1 MVDSEN
7 NLLNHIDFPQ
17 DLRKLKESQLPQV
30 CEELREFIIREAASN
45 PGHLGAN
52 LGVVDLTVALHYAY
66 NTPYDQLIWDVGH
79 QAYSHKILTG
89 RRKVFDTNRL
99 YKGISGFPKMS
110 ESEYDAFGVGHSST
124 SISAALGIA
133 VASGLKGEKDRKV
146 IAVIGD
152 GSMTGGMAFEGLNN
166 AGASNADVL
175 VILNYNN
182 MSIDPNVG
190 GISKYFVQMQ
200 ISPTYN
206 NIKTKIWKALGKFKW
221 IGPLARKMLRKQQH
235 ALKSVV
241 FRESNLFESFGFRY
255 FGPVD
260 GHDVVGLVRIFHD
273 LKAIPGPKILHV
285 VTKKGKG
292 FTPAENDA
300 TKWHAAPGKFDIQ
313 TGEVFSSTS
322 DVPESPKYQ
331 YVFGKTII
339 ELAEQNEKIVGITPA
354 MPSGCSLN
362 MMMKVMPN
370 RTFDVGI
377 AEPHAVTF
385 AAGLAVG
392 GMLPFVNI
400 YSSFIQRSYDQI
412 IHDVALQNLN
422 VVFCLDRGGLVGADG
437 PTHHGVFDL
446 AFMRNIPN
454 MVVAAPMDQ
463 VELRNL
469 MYTAQLPGKGP
480 FSIRYPRGNG
490 PQMEWKKNFQE
501 IPVGKGRKIGDGEEL
516 AILSIGH
523 AGNFVTE
530 ALALLQHEG
539 ITCAHYDMRFVA
551 PVDYGILDEVA
562 AKFDSVITVEDGVIE
577 GGLGSAVAE
586 YYSMTGED
594 IRVTRLGV
602 PVRFIEHG
610 TQEELYKECGFDAEG
625 IVRTVYELLDYRK
638 LPEISL
644 KPSKGL
650 ENQEIVLEKLIVK
663 SGNL

>member
-1 MVDSEN
+1 MAEFKS
-7 NLLNHIDFPQ
+7 NLLNNIDDPS
-17 DLRKLKESQLPQV
+17 DLRKLKERELPQV
-30 CEELREFIIREAASN
+30 CAELREFIIREASSN

-66 NTPYDQLIWDVGH
+66 NTPYDKLIWDVGH

-89 RRKVFDTNRL
+89 RRKVFATNRL
-99 YKGISGFPKMS
+99 YKGISGFPKMA

-124 SISAALGIA
+124 SISAALGMA
-133 VASGLKGEKDRKV
+133 VASNLKGEKDRKV

-166 AGASNADVL
+166 AGTSNSDIL

-190 GISKYFVQMQ
+190 GLSKYFIQMQ
-200 ISPTYN
+200 TSHTYN
-206 NIKTKIWKALGKFKW
+206 SLKTRIWKILGKIRL
-221 IGPLARKMLRKQQH
+221 IGPTTRKMLQKQQQ

-260 GHDVVGLVRIFHD
+260 GHDVVGLVRILQD
-273 LKAIPGPKILHV
+273 LRAIPGPKILHV

-292 FTPAENDA
+292 FTPAEDDA

-313 TGEVFSSTS
+313 TGEVFNTLS
-322 DVPESPKYQ
+322 DIPESPKYQ

-339 ELAEQNEKIVGITPA
+339 ELAEKNQSIVGITPA

-362 MMMKVMPN
+362 MMMKIYPE

-385 AAGLAVG
+385 AAGLSVG

-400 YSSFIQRSYDQI
+400 YSSFLQRSYDQI
-412 IHDVALQNLN
+412 IHDVALQNLH

-454 MVVAAPMDQ
+454 MIVSAPMDQ

-469 MYTAQLPGKGP
+469 MYTSQLPRKGA

-490 PQMEWKKNFQE
+490 PLMDWNKSFQE
-501 IPVGKGRKIGDGEEL
+501 ITVGKGRKISDGDQL

-523 AGNFVTE
+523 AGNFVVN
-530 ALALLQHEG
+530 ASIVLKDEG
-539 ITCAHYDMRFVA
+539 ITFSHYDMRFVV
-551 PVDYGILDEVA
+551 PIDYEILDEVGTR
-562 AKFDSVITVEDGVIE
+562 FDTIVTVEDGIID
-577 GGLGSAVAE
+577 GGFGSAVTE
-586 YYSMTGED
+586 YFSRWD
-594 IRVTRLGV
+594 KNISIIRLGV
-602 PVRFIEHG
+602 PNRFVDHG
-610 TQEELYKECGFDAEG
+610 TQEELYKECGFDSEG
-625 IVRTVYELLDYRK
+625 ICRTVRELVNRRK
-638 LPEISL
+638 
-644 KPSKGL
+644 
-650 ENQEIVLEKLIVK
+650 
-663 SGNL
+663 

>member
-1 MVDSEN
+1 MADLKS
-7 NLLNHIDFPQ
+7 NLLENIDYPE
-17 DLRKLKESQLPQV
+17 DLRRLKESQLPLV
-30 CEELREFIIREAASN
+30 CAELRDFIIREAALN

-89 RRKVFDTNRL
+89 RRKIFSTNRL

-133 VASGLKGEKDRKV
+133 VASKLKGEKNRKV

-166 AGASNADVL
+166 AGTSNADVL
-175 VILNYNN
+175 VILNDNN

-200 ISPTYN
+200 TSPTYN
-206 NIKTKIWKALGKFKW
+206 SMKSRIWKILGKLNGV
-221 IGPLARKMLRKQQH
+221 GPTARKVLQKHQQ

-241 FRESNLFESFGFRY
+241 FRESNIFESFAFRY

-260 GHDVVGLVRIFHD
+260 GHDVVKLVRILKD

-300 TKWHAAPGKFDIQ
+300 TKWHAAPGKFDIN
-313 TGEVFSSTS
+313 TGEVFTTVS
-322 DVPESPKYQ
+322 DTPESPKYQ
-331 YVFGKTII
+331 YVFGKTMI
-339 ELAEQNEKIVGITPA
+339 ELAEMNEKIVGITPA

-362 MMMKVMPN
+362 MMMKRFPD
-370 RTFDVGI
+370 RAFDVGI
-377 AEPHAVTF
+377 AEPHAITF
-385 AAGLAVG
+385 AAGLAAG

-400 YSSFIQRSYDQI
+400 YSSFMQRSYDQI
-412 IHDVALQNLN
+412 IHDVALQKFNL
-422 VVFCLDRGGLVGADG
+422 VLCMDRAGFVGADG
-437 PTHHGVFDL
+437 ATHHGIFDL

-454 MVVAAPMDQ
+454 MTVSAPMDQ

-469 MYTAQLPGKGP
+469 MYTAQLPNMGP

-490 PQMEWKKNFQE
+490 PIVDWKREFQE
-501 IPVGKGRKIGDGEEL
+501 IPVGKGRKISDGNKL
-516 AILSIGH
+516 AVLTIGNT
-523 AGNFVTE
+523 GNFVVE
-530 ALALLQHEG
+530 ASTILNSEG
-539 ITCAHYDMRFVA
+539 ITFSHYDMRFVA
-551 PVDYGILDEVA
+551 PLDNEILDEVA
-562 AKFDSVITVEDGVIE
+562 AKFHTIVTVEDGVIE
-577 GGLGSAVAE
+577 GGFGSAVAE
-586 YYSMTGED
+586 YFSNSD
-594 IRVTRLGV
+594 KKPAIIRLGV
-602 PVRFIEHG
+602 PNWFVEQG
-610 TQEELYKECGFDAEG
+610 TQEELYHECGFDVEG
-625 IVRTVYELLDYRK
+625 ICRTVRELIK
-638 LPEISL
+638 LR
-644 KPSKGL
+644 
-650 ENQEIVLEKLIVK
+650 
-663 SGNL
+663 

>member
-1 MVDSEN
+1 MADLNN
-7 NLLNHIDFPQ
+7 NLLENIDYPD
-17 DLRKLKESQLPQV
+17 DLRKLKETQLPQV
-30 CEELREFIIREAASN
+30 CAELREFIIREAAIN

-52 LGVVDLTVALHYAY
+52 LGVVDLTVALHYSY

-89 RRKVFDTNRL
+89 RRKVFATNRL
-99 YKGISGFPKMS
+99 YKGISGFPKMA
-110 ESEYDAFGVGHSST
+110 ESEYDSFGVGHSST

-133 VASGLKGEKDRKV
+133 VASKLKGEKDRKV

-190 GISKYFVQMQ
+190 AISKYFVKMQ

-206 NIKTKIWKALGKFKW
+206 SMKTRIWKILGK
-221 IGPLARKMLRKQQH
+221 IYGVGSTARRVLQKHQQ

-241 FRESNLFESFGFRY
+241 FRESNIFESFGFRY

-260 GHDVVGLVRIFHD
+260 GHDVIGLAKIFND
-273 LKAIPGPKILHV
+273 LKAIPGPKVLHV

-300 TKWHAAPGKFDIQ
+300 TKWHAAPGKFDIL
-313 TGEVFSSTS
+313 TGEVFTTTS
-322 DVPESPKYQ
+322 DIPESPKYQ

-339 ELAEQNEKIVGITPA
+339 ELALLNERIVGITPA

-362 MMMKVMPN
+362 MMMKALPK
-370 RTFDVGI
+370 RAFDVGI

-385 AAGLAVG
+385 AAGMAAG

-400 YSSFIQRSYDQI
+400 YSSFMQRSYDQI

-422 VVFCLDRGGLVGADG
+422 VVLCMDRAGLVGADG
-437 PTHHGVFDL
+437 ATHHGIFDL

-454 MVVAAPMDQ
+454 MTVSAPMDQ

-469 MYTAQLPGKGP
+469 MYTAQLPNKGP

-490 PQMEWKKNFQE
+490 PIVDWKKEFQE
-501 IPVGKGRKIGDGEEL
+501 IPVGKGRKISDGNDL
-516 AILSIGH
+516 AVLSIGH
-523 AGNFVTE
+523 VGNFVVE
-530 ALALLQHEG
+530 AASILNKEE
-539 ITCAHYDMRFVA
+539 ITFTHYDMRFVT
-551 PVDYGILDEVA
+551 PIDEKILDEVA
-562 AKFDSVITVEDGVIE
+562 LKFDTIVTVEDGVIE
-577 GGLGSAVAE
+577 GGFGSAVAE
-586 YYSMTGED
+586 YFARSGKS
-594 IRVTRLGV
+594 ISIIRLGV
-602 PVRFIEHG
+602 PNRFIEHG
-610 TQEELYKECGFDAEG
+610 SQEELHRECGFDAEG
-625 IVRTVYELLDYRK
+625 ICRTVRELILCRQK
-638 LPEISL
+638 IQIP
-644 KPSKGL
+644 G
-650 ENQEIVLEKLIVK
+650 
-663 SGNL
+663 

>member
-1 MVDSEN
+1 MVDFKS
-7 NLLNHIDFPQ
+7 NLLNNIDSPA
-17 DLRKLKESQLPQV
+17 DLRKLKEEQLPLL
-30 CEELREFIIREAASN
+30 CAELRGFIIREAASN

-89 RRKVFDTNRL
+89 RRKVFATNRL
-99 YKGISGFPKMS
+99 YKGISGFPKMA

-133 VASGLKGEKDRKV
+133 VASSLNGEKDRKV

-166 AGASNADVL
+166 AGASNADIL

-190 GISKYFVQMQ
+190 GISRYFVRMQ

-206 NIKTKIWKALGKFKW
+206 SLKTRIWKILGK
-221 IGPLARKMLRKQQH
+221 IYGVGPTARRVLQKHQQ
-235 ALKSVV
+235 ALKAVV

-260 GHDVVGLVRIFHD
+260 GHDVLGLARIFSD

-292 FTPAENDA
+292 FIPAENDA
-300 TKWHAAPGKFDIQ
+300 TKWHAAPGKFDIH
-313 TGEVFSSTS
+313 TGEVFSATS
-322 DVPESPKYQ
+322 DISESPKYQ
-331 YVFGKTII
+331 YIFGKTMV
-339 ELAEQNEKIVGITPA
+339 ELAERNDKIVGITPA

-362 MMMKVMPN
+362 MMMKAFPK

-400 YSSFIQRSYDQI
+400 YSSFMQRSYDQI
-412 IHDVALQNLN
+412 IHDVALQKLN
-422 VVFCLDRGGLVGADG
+422 VVLCMDRAGLVGADG

-454 MVVAAPMDQ
+454 MIVSAPMDQ

-469 MYTAQLPGKGP
+469 MFTAQLPDKGP

-490 PQMEWKKNFQE
+490 PLTNWKKEFQE
-501 IPVGKGRKIGDGEEL
+501 IPVGKGRMISEGNHL

-523 AGNFVTE
+523 VGNFVVKASE
-530 ALALLQHEG
+530 ILNDEG
-539 ITCAHYDMRFVA
+539 ITFSHYDMRFVS
-551 PVDYGILDEVA
+551 PLDHEILDLVA
-562 AKFDSVITVEDGVIE
+562 GKFDTVITVEDGVID
-577 GGLGSAVAE
+577 GGFGSAVTE
-586 YYSMTGED
+586 YFALSGKH
-594 IRVTRLGV
+594 ISIIRLGV
-602 PVRFIEHG
+602 PNRFIEHG
-610 TQEELYKECGFDAEG
+610 TQEELYRECGFDAAG
-625 IVRTVYELLDYRK
+625 ICLAVRELMK
-638 LPEISL
+638 H
-644 KPSKGL
+644 K
-650 ENQEIVLEKLIVK
+650 
-663 SGNL
+663 

>member
-1 MVDSEN
+1 MADFN
-7 NLLNHIDFPQ
+7 YNILNHVDFPE
-17 DLRKLKESQLPQV
+17 DLRKLKESELPLI
-30 CEELREFIIREAASN
+30 CSELREFIIREAASN
-45 PGHLGAN
+45 PGHLGAS
-52 LGVVDLTVALHYAY
+52 LGVVDLTVALHYVY

-89 RRKVFDTNRL
+89 RRKIFATNRL
-99 YKGISGFPKMS
+99 FKGISGFPKMS

-133 VASGLKGEKDRKV
+133 VASGLKGEKERKV

-166 AGASNADVL
+166 AGASNADIL
-175 VILNYNN
+175 VILNDNN

-200 ISPTYN
+200 TSPTYN
-206 NIKTKIWKALGKFKW
+206 SLKTKIWKALGKFKW
-221 IGPLARKMLRKQQH
+221 IGPTARRMLQQQQQV
-235 ALKSVV
+235 LKSVV
-241 FRESNLFESFGFRY
+241 FRQSNLFESFGLRY

-260 GHDVVGLVRIFHD
+260 GHDVVSLVHIFKD
-273 LKAIPGPKILHV
+273 LKAISGPKILHV
-285 VTKKGKG
+285 ITKKGKG
-292 FTPAENDA
+292 FIPAENDA
-300 TKWHAAPGKFDIQ
+300 TKWHAAPGKFDIV
-313 TGEVFSSTS
+313 TGEVFTNNL
-322 DVPESPKYQ
+322 DVPESPKFQ

-339 ELAEQNEKIVGITPA
+339 ELAEKNEKIVGITPA

-362 MMMKVMPN
+362 LMMKVYPH

-422 VVFCLDRGGLVGADG
+422 VVFCLDRSGLVGADG

-454 MVVAAPMDQ
+454 MTVSAPMDQ

-490 PQMEWKKNFQE
+490 PLLEWKREFQE
-501 IPVGKGRKIGDGEEL
+501 IPVGKGRLISEGSDL
-516 AILSIGH
+516 AILSIGY
-523 AGNFVTE
+523 AGNLVVE
-530 ALALLQHEG
+530 AMVKLQQEG
-539 ITCAHYDMRFVA
+539 INCAHYDMRFVT
-551 PVDYGILDEVA
+551 PIDHEILNEVA
-562 AKFDSVITVEDGVIE
+562 DRFDTLITVEDGVIE
-577 GGLGSAVAE
+577 GGFGSAVTE
-586 YYSMTGED
+586 YFADSDKNLT
-594 IRVTRLGV
+594 IIRLGV
-602 PVRFIEHG
+602 PDRFIEHG
-610 TQEELYKECGFDAEG
+610 SQVELYRECGFDAEG
-625 IVRTVYELLDYRK
+625 ICRAVHEFTNSREGCRVSK
-638 LPEISL
+638 SL
-644 KPSKGL
+644 R
-650 ENQEIVLEKLIVK
+650 I
-663 SGNL
+663 

>member
-1 MVDSEN
+1 MADLKS
-7 NLLNHIDFPQ
+7 NLLNNIDFPA
-17 DLRKLKESQLPQV
+17 DLRKLKK
-30 CEELREFIIREAASN
+30 EELSSVCAELRDFIIREAATN
-45 PGHLGAN
+45 PGHLGAS
-52 LGVVDLTVALHYAY
+52 LGVVDLTVALHYVY

-89 RRKVFDTNRL
+89 RRKSFSTNRL
-99 YKGISGFPKMS
+99 YKGISGFPKMA

-133 VASGLKGEKDRKV
+133 VASGLQGEKERKV

-166 AGASNADVL
+166 AGASKADVL
-175 VILNYNN
+175 VVLNYNN

-190 GISKYFVQMQ
+190 GLSKYFIRLQT
-200 ISPTYN
+200 SHTYN
-206 NIKTKIWKALGKFKW
+206 NLKTKIWSTLGKINW
-221 IGPLARKMLRKQQH
+221 IGPFARKMLRKQQRV
-235 ALKSVV
+235 LKSVV

-260 GHDVVGLVRIFHD
+260 GHDVVGLVQIFRH

-292 FTPAENDA
+292 FIPAEMDA
-300 TKWHAAPGKFDIQ
+300 TKWHAAPGKFDIH
-313 TGEVFSSTS
+313 TGEVFSTIS

-339 ELAEQNEKIVGITPA
+339 ELAQKNDKIVGITPA

-362 MMMKVMPN
+362 MMMKVFPH

-385 AAGLAVG
+385 AAGLAAG

-437 PTHHGVFDL
+437 ATHHGIFDM

-454 MVVAAPMDQ
+454 LIVSAPMDQ

-469 MYTAQLPGKGP
+469 MYTAQLPDKGP
-480 FSIRYPRGNG
+480 FSIRYPRGKG
-490 PQMEWKKNFQE
+490 PVIDWEREFEE
-501 IPVGKGRKIGDGEEL
+501 IVVGKGRKISDGKDL
-516 AILSIGH
+516 AVLSIGH
-523 AGNFVTE
+523 AGNLVVQ
-530 ALALLQHEG
+530 AALLLQQEG
-539 ITCAHYDMRFVA
+539 ITFTHYDMRFVS
-551 PVDYGILDEVA
+551 PIDHEILDEA
-562 AKFDSVITVEDGVIE
+562 ASKFNTLITVEDGVIE
-577 GGLGSAVAE
+577 GGFGSAVAE
-586 YYSMTGED
+586 YFSAKNKK
-594 IRVTRLGV
+594 IVIKRLGV
-602 PVRFIEHG
+602 PNRFVEHG
-610 TQEELYKECGFDAEG
+610 TQEELYHECGFDAEG
-625 IVRTVYELLDYRK
+625 ISRTIRELVSVDA
-638 LPEISL
+638 
-644 KPSKGL
+644 
-650 ENQEIVLEKLIVK
+650 
-663 SGNL
+663 

>member
-1 MVDSEN
+1 MADFNYNV
-7 NLLNHIDFPQ
+7 LNHIDFPE
-17 DLRKLKESQLPQV
+17 DLRKLKESELPEV
-30 CEELREFIIREAASN
+30 CSELREFIIREAASN
-45 PGHLGAN
+45 PGHLGAS
-52 LGVVDLTVALHYAY
+52 LGVVDLTVALHYVY
-66 NTPYDQLIWDVGH
+66 NTPYDKLIWDVGH

-89 RRKVFDTNRL
+89 RRKVFSTNRL

-133 VASGLKGEKDRKV
+133 VASGLNGETDRKV

-166 AGASNADVL
+166 AGASSADVL
-175 VILNYNN
+175 IILNYNN

-200 ISPTYN
+200 TSPVYN
-206 NIKTKIWKALGKFKW
+206 SLRTKIWKALGKFKW
-221 IGPLARKMLRKQQH
+221 IGSTARKVLRKQQQV
-235 ALKSVV
+235 LKSVV
-241 FRESNLFESFGFRY
+241 FRQSNLFESFGLRY

-260 GHDVVGLVRIFHD
+260 GHDVVGLVHIFHD

-300 TKWHAAPGKFDIQ
+300 TKWHAAPGKFDII
-313 TGEVFSSTS
+313 TGEVFTTSS
-322 DVPESPKYQ
+322 DVPESPKFQ
-331 YVFGKTII
+331 YVFGKTIV
-339 ELAEQNEKIVGITPA
+339 ELAEKNEKIVGITPA

-362 MMMKVMPN
+362 MMMKVFPH

-385 AAGLAVG
+385 AAGLAAG

-422 VVFCLDRGGLVGADG
+422 VVFCLDRAGLVGADG
-437 PTHHGVFDL
+437 PTHHGIFDL
-446 AFMRNIPN
+446 AFLRNIPN
-454 MVVAAPMDQ
+454 MTVSAPMDQ

-490 PQMEWKKNFQE
+490 TQVEWKREFQE
-501 IPVGKGRKIGDGEEL
+501 IPVGKGRKLSDGREL
-516 AILSIGH
+516 AILSIGY
-523 AGNFVTE
+523 AGNLVVE
-530 ALALLQHEG
+530 ALGRLKLEG
-539 ITCAHYDMRFVA
+539 ITCSHYDMRFA
-551 PVDYGILDEVA
+551 SPVDSEILDEVA
-562 AKFDSVITVEDGVIE
+562 AKFNKIITIEDGVID
-577 GGLGSAVAE
+577 GGFGSAVTE
-586 YYSMTGED
+586 YYALSD
-594 IRVTRLGV
+594 KKIAIYRLGV
-602 PVRFIEHG
+602 PARFVEQG
-610 TQEELYKECGFDAEG
+610 SQEQLYRECGFDAEG
-625 IVRTVYELLDYRK
+625 IIRTVRELIHPIDEFGWK
-638 LPEISL
+638 ETS
-644 KPSKGL
+644 
-650 ENQEIVLEKLIVK
+650 ENKQTIEK
-663 SGNL
+663 

>member
-1 MVDSEN
+1 MADLKS
-7 NLLNHIDFPQ
+7 NLLENIDYPD
-17 DLRKLKESQLPQV
+17 DLRRLKQSQLPLV
-30 CEELREFIIREAASN
+30 CAELRDFIIREAALN

-89 RRKVFDTNRL
+89 RRKVFSTNRL

-133 VASGLKGEKDRKV
+133 VASKLKGEKNRKV

-166 AGASNADVL
+166 AGTSNADIL
-175 VILNYNN
+175 VILNDNN

-200 ISPTYN
+200 TSPTYN
-206 NIKTKIWKALGKFKW
+206 SMKSRIWKILGKLNGV
-221 IGPLARKMLRKQQH
+221 GPTARKVLQKHQQ

-241 FRESNLFESFGFRY
+241 FRESNIFESFGFRY

-260 GHDVVGLVRIFHD
+260 GHDVVKLVRILKD

-300 TKWHAAPGKFDIQ
+300 TKWHAAPGKFDIN
-313 TGEVFSSTS
+313 TGEVFTTVS
-322 DVPESPKYQ
+322 DTPESPKYQ
-331 YVFGKTII
+331 YVFGKTMI
-339 ELAEQNEKIVGITPA
+339 ELAEMNEKIVGITPA

-362 MMMKVMPN
+362 MMMKRFPD
-370 RTFDVGI
+370 RAFDVGI
-377 AEPHAVTF
+377 AEPHAITF
-385 AAGLAVG
+385 AAGLAAG

-400 YSSFIQRSYDQI
+400 YSSFMQRSYDQI
-412 IHDVALQNLN
+412 IHDVALQKLNL
-422 VVFCLDRGGLVGADG
+422 VLCMDRAGFVGADG
-437 PTHHGVFDL
+437 ATHHGIFDL

-454 MVVAAPMDQ
+454 MTVSAPMDQ

-469 MYTAQLPGKGP
+469 MYTAQLPNMGP

-490 PQMEWKKNFQE
+490 PIVDWKREFQE
-501 IPVGKGRKIGDGEEL
+501 IPVGKGRKISDGHDL
-516 AILSIGH
+516 AVLSIGNT
-523 AGNFVTE
+523 GNFVVE
-530 ALALLQHEG
+530 ASTILNSEG
-539 ITCAHYDMRFVA
+539 ITFSHYDMRFVV
-551 PVDYGILDEVA
+551 PLDQDILEEVA
-562 AKFDSVITVEDGVIE
+562 AKFDTIVTVEDGVID
-577 GGLGSAVAE
+577 GGFGSAVTE
-586 YYSMTGED
+586 YFANSD
-594 IRVTRLGV
+594 KKPAIIRLGV
-602 PVRFIEHG
+602 PNRFVEQG
-610 TQEELYKECGFDAEG
+610 TQEELYHECGFDVEG
-625 IVRTVYELLDYRK
+625 ICRTVRELIK
-638 LPEISL
+638 LRQISY
-644 KPSKGL
+644 
-650 ENQEIVLEKLIVK
+650 
-663 SGNL
+663 

>member
-1 MVDSEN
+1 MIDSEN
-7 NLLNHIDFPQ
+7 NLLNNIDSPV
-17 DLRKLKESQLPQV
+17 DLRKLKEAELPQV
-30 CEELREFIIREAASN
+30 CSELREFIIREAASN

-89 RRKVFDTNRL
+89 RRRVFGTNRI
-99 YKGISGFPKMS
+99 YKGISGFPKIS

-133 VASGLKGEKDRKV
+133 VASDLKGEKDRKV

-200 ISPTYN
+200 ISPAYN
-206 NIKTKIWKALGKFKW
+206 SLKTKIWKALGKFKW
-221 IGPLARKMLRKQQH
+221 IGPLARKMLQQQQQ

-313 TGEVFSSTS
+313 TGEVFTNTS
-322 DVPESPKYQ
+322 DIPESPKYQ

-362 MMMKVMPN
+362 MMMNVYPH

-400 YSSFIQRSYDQI
+400 YSSFMQRSYDQI
-412 IHDVALQNLN
+412 IHDVALQKLN

-454 MVVAAPMDQ
+454 MIVSAPMDQ

-469 MYTAQLPGKGP
+469 MYTAQLPAMGP

-490 PQMEWKKNFQE
+490 PQLEWKQKFQK
-501 IPVGKGRKIGDGEEL
+501 IPVGKGRKISEGNDL
-516 AILSIGH
+516 AFLSIGH
-523 AGNFVTE
+523 AGNMVVE
-530 ALALLQHEG
+530 SVARLEKEG
-539 ITCAHYDMRFVA
+539 INCSHYDMRFVA
-551 PVDYGILDEVA
+551 PIDQSILDEVA
-562 AKFDSVITVEDGVIE
+562 AKFDTVITVEDGIIE

-586 YYSMTGED
+586 YFALSD
-594 IRVTRLGV
+594 KHVSVTRLGV

-610 TQEELYKECGFDAEG
+610 TQEELYRECGFDADG
-625 IVRTVYELLDYRK
+625 ICRAVRK
-638 LPEISL
+638 LIDRRERRLNPFL
-644 KPSKGL
+644 PRKKGDGL
-650 ENQEIVLEKLIVK
+650 
-663 SGNL
+663 

>member
-1 MVDSEN
+1 MADLNN
-7 NLLNHIDFPQ
+7 NLLENIDYPD
-17 DLRKLKESQLPQV
+17 DLRKLKEAQLPQV
-30 CEELREFIIREAASN
+30 CAELREFIIREAAIN

-52 LGVVDLTVALHYAY
+52 LGVVDLTVALHYSY

-89 RRKVFDTNRL
+89 RRKVFATNRL
-99 YKGISGFPKMS
+99 YKGISGFPKMA
-110 ESEYDAFGVGHSST
+110 ESEYDSFGVGHSST

-133 VASGLKGEKDRKV
+133 VASKLKGEKDRKV

-190 GISKYFVQMQ
+190 AISKYFVQMQ
-200 ISPTYN
+200 TSPTYN
-206 NIKTKIWKALGKFKW
+206 SMKTRIWKILGK
-221 IGPLARKMLRKQQH
+221 IYGVGSTARRVLQKHQQ

-241 FRESNLFESFGFRY
+241 FRESNIFESFGFRY

-260 GHDVVGLVRIFHD
+260 GHDVIGLAKIFND
-273 LKAIPGPKILHV
+273 LKAIPGPKVLHV

-300 TKWHAAPGKFDIQ
+300 TKWHAAPGKFDIL
-313 TGEVFSSTS
+313 TGEVFTTTS
-322 DVPESPKYQ
+322 DTPESPKYQ

-339 ELAEQNEKIVGITPA
+339 ELALLNERIVGITPA

-362 MMMKVMPN
+362 MMMKALPS
-370 RTFDVGI
+370 RAFDVGI

-385 AAGLAVG
+385 AAGMAAG

-400 YSSFIQRSYDQI
+400 YSSFMQRSYDQI

-422 VVFCLDRGGLVGADG
+422 VVLCMDRAGLVGADG
-437 PTHHGVFDL
+437 ATHHGIFDL

-454 MVVAAPMDQ
+454 MTVSAPMDQ

-469 MYTAQLPGKGP
+469 MYTAQLPNKGP

-490 PQMEWKKNFQE
+490 PIVDWKKEFQE
-501 IPVGKGRKIGDGEEL
+501 IPVGKGRKISDGNDL
-516 AILSIGH
+516 AVLSIGH
-523 AGNFVTE
+523 TGNFVVE
-530 ALALLQHEG
+530 ATSILNKEE
-539 ITCAHYDMRFVA
+539 ITFSHYDMRFVT
-551 PVDYGILDEVA
+551 PIDEEILDEVA
-562 AKFDSVITVEDGVIE
+562 SKFDTIVTVEDGVIE
-577 GGLGSAVAE
+577 GGFGSAVTE
-586 YYSMTGED
+586 YFAKSGKS
-594 IRVTRLGV
+594 ISITRLGV
-602 PVRFIEHG
+602 PNRFVEHG
-610 TQEELYKECGFDAEG
+610 SQEELHRECGFDAEG
-625 IVRTVYELLDYRK
+625 ICRTVRELILCRQK
-638 LPEISL
+638 LQIL
-644 KPSKGL
+644 G
-650 ENQEIVLEKLIVK
+650 
-663 SGNL
+663 